1 MIRVALILV
10 FSLVLS
16 LSVHASNLRFGSVLI
31 NEGKP
36 VTLLL
41 QHMGQP
47 LYKSREQVCLE
58 GTSSHCRRWGSIEK
72 WLYRHNDLN
81 YSIYISSGVI
91 RKIEWSRF

>member
-1 MIRVALILV
+1 MIRMIACLLLFFVVSSPA
-10 FSLVLS
+10 
-16 LSVHASNLRFGSVLI
+16 HASSLRFGSDLI

-41 QHMGQP
+41 QHLGEP
-47 LYKSREQVCLE
+47 LYKSRERVCFE
-58 GTSSHCRRWGSIEK
+58 GTSSHCRRWGAVEK

-81 YSIYISSGVI
+81 YTIQVSGGVI